1 MAETPVATPG
11 PNPLIKTDAAQDES
25 SLEGAGILQDFWDT
39 GAKIAG
45 GDWTEGLAN
54 FANGVTGLADLVADP
69 LGTLAASAF
78 GWIIEHVPF
87 LREPLDWLVGDQV
100 ALDNMIGTWENIGK
114 ELESVSEDLSKA
126 TDRDS
131 ANWSGDGATA
141 YRNFAKNRADLYAGI
156 ASGANSIGT
165 LVSVCKLI
173 LAVVRTIVRDLI
185 SECLGKLVSIAMR
198 YPGPAMPAGIAAEG
212 TPKAISY
219 ARRCLDWI
227 KKLTNAFDKAKGL
240 FKRLTDGFEKIKDA
254 LTPKA
259 LKKFVG
265 SGKKAADVAEEGKT
279 FAAKVEKAR
288 ADLPESRKHI
298 FTLEDTAK
306 AKGLTGNLS
315 QVKENL
321 VERVKDQYGEDFQEN
336 LTKEKRKF
344 YGKMVDGAL
353 GDSDEEPPSRKV
365 QPPAGFVGPYSAGGA
380 PQSAPEAADGTLAA
394 ATATGGNSTAE
405 DVGAESPIFD
415 QPGGNRISGSL

>member
-1 MAETPVATPG
+1 MAETPVSAPG

-39 GAKIAG
+39 GAKIAS
-45 GDWTEGLAN
+45 GDWAEGLAN
-54 FANGVTGLADLVADP
+54 LANGAMGLADLVADP
-69 LGTLAASAF
+69 IGTLAASAF

-126 TDRDS
+126 VDRES
-131 ANWSGDGATA
+131 ANWTGDAADA
-141 YRNFAKNRADLYAGI
+141 YRAFAKNRADLYAGI

-165 LVSVCKLI
+165 LVSVCKMI

-185 SECLGKLVSIAMR
+185 SECLGKLISIAMR

-212 TPKAISY
+212 TPKAIGY
-219 ARRCLDWI
+219 ANKCVGWI
-227 KKLTNAFDKAKGL
+227 KKLTKAFDKAKGL
-240 FKRLTDGFEKIKDA
+240 FKRLTDGFDKIKDA

-259 LKKFVG
+259 LKKFTG
-265 SGKKAADVAEEGKT
+265 GGKKAVDAAEESKT
-279 FAAKVEKAR
+279 FADKVAKAR

-298 FTLEDTAK
+298 FALEDTAK
-306 AKGLTGNLS
+306 KNGLGKNLS
-315 QVKENL
+315 QIKDNV
-321 VERVKDQYGEDFQEN
+321 VERVKDEYGDDFREN

-344 YGKMVDGAL
+344 YGKMADGVI
-353 GDSDEEPPSRKV
+353 GGSDEEPPSQKAS
-365 QPPAGFVGPYSAGGA
+365 PPAGFIGPYSASGA
-380 PQSAPEAADGTLAA
+380 PQNAPEPVYEKAAADDDET
-394 ATATGGNSTAE
+394 
-405 DVGAESPIFD
+405 PIFD

>member
-1 MAETPVATPG
+1 MVEMPVATPG

-39 GAKIAG
+39 GAKIAS
-45 GDWTEGLAN
+45 GDWAEGLAN
-54 FANGVTGLADLVADP
+54 FVNGVSGLADLVADP
-69 LGTLAASAF
+69 IGTLAASAF

-131 ANWSGDGATA
+131 ANWSGDAANA
-141 YRNFAKNRADLYAGI
+141 YRDFAKNRADLYAGI

-165 LVSVCKLI
+165 LVSVCKMI

-227 KKLTNAFDKAKGL
+227 KKLTKAFDKAKGL
-240 FKRLTDGFEKIKDA
+240 FKRLTDGFDKIKDA

-259 LKKFVG
+259 LKKFTG
-265 SGKKAADVAEEGKT
+265 GGKSAADSAGESSTFASKVAE
-279 FAAKVEKAR
+279 AR
-288 ADLPESRKHI
+288 KDLPESRKHI
-298 FTLEDTAK
+298 LGLEDTAK
-306 AKGLTGNLS
+306 SKSLTENLS
-315 QVKENL
+315 QVKENMVSRL
-321 VERVKDQYGEDFQEN
+321 KDGYGEDFQAN
-336 LTKEKRKF
+336 LTKEKRKLI
-344 YGKMVDGAL
+344 GKKIDETAGDVL
-353 GDSDEEPPSRKV
+353 GEDEEPPSRKAAT
-365 QPPAGFVGPYSAGGA
+365 PAGVMGPYSAAGA
-380 PQSAPEAADGTLAA
+380 PQNSAEPEKG
-394 ATATGGNSTAE
+394 TAE
-405 DVGAESPIFD
+405 PPIFD
-415 QPGGNRISGSL
+415 QQGGQRISGSL

>member
-1 MAETPVATPG
+1 MAETPVAAPG

-45 GDWTEGLAN
+45 GDWAEGLAN
-54 FANGVTGLADLVADP
+54 FANGVTGLVDLVADP
-69 LGTLAASAF
+69 IGTLAASAF

-165 LVSVCKLI
+165 LVSVCKMI

-219 ARRCLDWI
+219 AHKCLDWI
-227 KKLTNAFDKAKGL
+227 KKLTKAFDKAKGL

-259 LKKFVG
+259 LKKFTG
-265 SGKKAADVAEEGKT
+265 GGKKAADGGT
-279 FAAKVEKAR
+279 FASRVTDAR
-288 ADLPESRKHI
+288 NDLPESRKHI
-298 FTLEDTAK
+298 FGLEGTAK
-306 AKGLTGNLS
+306 DKSLSENLN

-321 VERVKDQYGEDFQEN
+321 VTRGKDKYGEDFREN
-336 LTKEKRKF
+336 LTKEKRKAI
-344 YGKMVDGAL
+344 GKKVDEKV
-353 GDSDEEPPSRKV
+353 GDLFGEDEEPPSRKA
-365 QPPAGFVGPYSAGGA
+365 PSPAGFVGPYSAAGA
-380 PQSAPEAADGTLAA
+380 PQSTPESEG
-394 ATATGGNSTAE
+394 E
-405 DVGAESPIFD
+405 PPIFD
-415 QPGGNRISGSL
+415 QQGGQRISGSL

>member
-1 MAETPVATPG
+1 MAETPVAAPG

-39 GAKIAG
+39 GAKISS
-45 GDWTEGLAN
+45 GDWAEGLAN
-54 FANGVTGLADLVADP
+54 FVNGASGLADLVADP
-69 LGTLAASAF
+69 IGTLAASAF

-131 ANWSGDGATA
+131 ANWTGQAADA
-141 YRNFAKNRADLYAGI
+141 YRAFAKNRADLYAGI

-165 LVSVCKLI
+165 LVSVCKMI

-219 ARRCLDWI
+219 AQRCLGWI
-227 KKLTNAFDKAKGL
+227 KKLTKAFDKAKEL
-240 FKRLTDGFEKIKDA
+240 FKRLTDGFDKIKDA

-259 LKKFVG
+259 LKRFTG
-265 SGKKAADVAEEGKT
+265 SGKNTVDAVEESRT
-279 FAAKVEKAR
+279 FASRVAKAR
-288 ADLPESRKHI
+288 DELPESRKHI
-298 FTLEDTAK
+298 FALEDTAK
-306 AKGLTGNLS
+306 NKSLTDNLS
-315 QVKENL
+315 QVKDNVVQRIKEG
-321 VERVKDQYGEDFQEN
+321 YGKDFQEA

-344 YGKMVDGAL
+344 YGKMADGII
-353 GDSDEEPPSRKV
+353 GGSEDEPPSRKV
-365 QPPAGFVGPYSAGGA
+365 QPPAEFVGPYSAGGV
-380 PQSAPEAADGTLAA
+380 PQNTPEPVGGSQASGVVDGDK
-394 ATATGGNSTAE
+394 TAAE
-405 DVGAESPIFD
+405 DAESPIFD